1 VNGLAV
7 TRIPDLSWGE
17 PKVCRAVG
25 NDRDPWGVLAV
36 LKETPWEALV
46 SLVPSRVFDQA
57 LRGHATPLMRVVG
70 PPPSALARRLPVLY
84 AQCREREHCVN
95 ASPACVPGEKM
106 PDCWEGD
113 GIKPEAVGVASQ
125 VARLWREG
133 MLVIVVVPE
142 E

>member
-25 NDRDPWGVLAV
+25 NDRDPWGVLVV

-46 SLVPSRVFDQA
+46 PLVPSRVFDQA